1 MWRHKFN
8 FLLLILILGIILTST
23 IHYGL
28 LNKELDLKEVTNIL
42 PSTHTTKTSKIDKH
56 LLPHQGA
63 RFRADT
69 DNDGVDDNEDAFP
82 NDPVA
87 SVDTD
92 GDNLPDE
99 IKKDGNSSL
108 IEDTDDDNDGLP
120 DRWEEIWTQYAID
133 YNIDYFFNP
142 KNASDAMNDPDAD
155 GFSNLN
161 EYIKDTNPLD
171 STSYPEFGR
180 KSPIERD
187 EWMNFI
193 NFLIIF
199 ISITMA
205 IAIIIGIYIAKRRG
219 LEEEFYSQTFG
230 GSNGFELENR
240 ELHRKRYTEWQ
251 RRIGEEG
258 KDSELKKPKYKLEI
272 IGGPDEPDE
281 ITHDSVIGSGA
292 YYRGRPH
299 GRAHRL
305 KSKPGPRF
313 KGNLCLWCDKGITGK
328 YIKRCPDMRTAKKR
342 CPDGPFC
349 SKKCLNEHL
358 KIVPHYIKTNF

>member
-1 MWRHKFN
+1 MWRQKFN
-8 FLLLILILGIILTST
+8 FLFLIIVLGIILTFS
-23 IHYGL
+23 IHYTI
-28 LNKELDLKEVTNIL
+28 LNKDLDLKENQITL
-42 PSTHTTKTSKIDKH
+42 PSTPTIKTSTIDKH
-56 LLPHQGA
+56 LSPPQGV
-63 RFRADT
+63 RSRADS

-82 NDPVA
+82 NDPAA

-92 GDNLPDE
+92 GDNLPD
-99 IKKDGNSSL
+99 KVKPDVNSSL

-120 DRWEEIWTQYAID
+120 DLWEEKWTQYAID
-133 YNIDYFFNP
+133 YNIDYFFNT
-142 KNASDAMNDPDAD
+142 KNASDAMHDPDSD

-161 EYIKDTNPLD
+161 EYLKDTNPLD
-171 STSYPEFGR
+171 SASYPEFGR
-180 KSPIERD
+180 KSPIERN

-205 IAIIIGIYIAKRRG
+205 IAIIIGIYISKRRG

-230 GSNGFELENR
+230 EDNGFELENR
-240 ELHRKRYTEWQ
+240 ELYRKRYMDWE
-251 RRIGEEG
+251 RRIEEERRG
-258 KDSELKKPKYKLEI
+258 SESKKPKYKLEI

-281 ITHDSVIGSGA
+281 IDYDSVIGSGA
-292 YYRGRPH
+292 YPRGGSH
-299 GRAHRL
+299 GRAYRL

-313 KGNLCLWCDKGITGK
+313 KGNICLWCNKGITGK
-328 YIKRCPDMRTAKKR
+328 YIKRCPEMRSANKR